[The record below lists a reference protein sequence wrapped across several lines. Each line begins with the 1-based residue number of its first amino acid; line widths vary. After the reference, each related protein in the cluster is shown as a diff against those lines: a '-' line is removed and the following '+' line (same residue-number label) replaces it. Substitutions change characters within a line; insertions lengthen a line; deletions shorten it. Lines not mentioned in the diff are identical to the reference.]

1 MPNLSPNTLR
11 ADTAPPIGTS
21 INACYGSDVELFGK
35 SKILTY
41 GFHSEFLGSFEI
53 PVRCHAPSIAGTS
66 IRNRFDKG
74 NTALTNPDHLK
85 KQLLAAEYDSFR
97 RLRGRTDVLAS

>member
-1 MPNLSPNTLR
+1 M
-11 ADTAPPIGTS
+11 
-21 INACYGSDVELFGK
+21 
-35 SKILTY
+35 
-41 GFHSEFLGSFEI
+41 
-53 PVRCHAPSIAGTS
+53 RCHAPSIAGTS